1 MNKRSTLHLPRETI
15 VNDKNND
22 HDNAVDGCSSS
33 QSTLQPH
40 RRRRRRSDD
49 DEHNQRRR
57 RRSSSSSSEE
67 EEEASFASSSS
78 SSSCYSSSHGSTA
91 SRCAGSLTNDDDGI
105 DNSSRRKVQF
115 QSPYQHAA
123 AANVVTRNKTNNNA
137 VITKF
142 DIATTLQRFDRPFDK
157 PYQGKPY
164 DSTAAAA
171 AAAAA
176 ATKIMP
182 MFYCPNCK
190 TNQRD
195 YINFAT
201 AATSIN
207 TNTPTNGIGRM
218 LDVIVTPQGYLTLY
232 FVLYLVA
239 SLFVFGLEEGW
250 SPIDCV
256 YFSVIT
262 LTTTGLGDFV
272 PTSDGAKIV
281 CTCFI
286 YIGVAT
292 IGLLLGTLLVGSMD
306 ESSKREARIAQIR
319 DCPNCA
325 KLEAKLEKKR
335 MLLIIQQRQEQ
346 RRAMMNGLYA
356 SSDVSLEEYEEE
368 EESDDDEETEIVGL
382 DICEG
387 NTNDPQKTHTR
398 HMSIDVG
405 GGGIRHSLRRN
416 FSHEMDVPHVDEST
430 SFRQGIGGAT
440 DSLRRSQPTPSSNMY
455 TLPTATTSTTTTS
468 TRSLTDPNL
477 NYNIATNDGGIID
490 STKSYIIDDDNH
502 SFASTS
508 TTESTN
514 SSMNPNKA
522 MTRIK
527 AAKYVFL
534 TLRQALMNS
543 IFIIAAGSVG
553 FHYIE
558 GMSAVDSFYFTTVL
572 LTSVGYGDIVPVT
585 TAGKLFTTIF
595 TVIAGSV
602 LLRNMSLIS
611 LIPLELRKRRMEIA
625 VLGQFGSHLTDD
637 ELRELST
644 GRLIQ
649 RLKLATDRPDGL
661 EECTR
666 EMFSLA
672 MLVRLGRISEDDVKS
687 TFAAFRRLDVGAQ
700 GKLNSRTVIEGE
712 VMRRRSIK
720 LSSRNRSSL
729 IEDWRQEGINNNF
742 ETYSGSLGTSYHGS
756 LPHIHTRDSI
766 AMSRRH
772 ATINKPTLASL
783 VILTIVSILQLTVSS
798 ADGGGAVNIVAM
810 NHVSRNTFLKSN
822 TRRLNT
828 KHQSDEGNTVSG
840 FNNMTKISDSEY
852 DESAAEESNGHEDSK
867 YESLSDNDTSKKDVK
882 TISIHS
888 ASKKTKRNDGLHSAR
903 YVRNQSIATED
914 DIKESTVSD
923 YLVGIVILFLVFGAY
938 ARGNGTISF
947 PSTPPPIGRSVREGY
962 TEIRNS
968 TRQSR

>member
-1 MNKRSTLHLPRETI
+1 MNKRSTLHLPRKTI
-15 VNDKNND
+15 VNEKND
-22 HDNAVDGCSSS
+22 HDDGDAVDGRSSS
-33 QSTLQPH
+33 QSSLQPN

-49 DEHNQRRR
+49 DD
-57 RRSSSSSSEE
+57 SSTSSSSSEE
-67 EEEASFASSSS
+67 EGTSASSS
-78 SSSCYSSSHGSTA
+78 YGSTA
-91 SRCAGSLTNDDDGI
+91 SRCVSRTNEGDGI
-105 DNSSRRKVQF
+105 DNSSRRVQF

-123 AANVVTRNKTNNNA
+123 AANVVTKNKTNNNA

-142 DIATTLQRFDRPFDK
+142 DDAITLQRFDRPFDK
-157 PYQGKPY
+157 PYQGRPY
-164 DSTAAAA
+164 DSTTAAAA
-171 AAAAA
+171 AAAAS
-176 ATKIMP
+176 TKIMP

-207 TNTPTNGIGRM
+207 TNTPTNGVGRM
-218 LDVIVTPQGYLTLY
+218 LDVIVTPQGYLALY

-306 ESSKREARIAQIR
+306 ELSKREARIAQIR

-368 EESDDDEETEIVGL
+368 DESDDDEETEIVGL

-387 NTNDPQKTHTR
+387 NINDRQKTHTR

-430 SFRQGIGGAT
+430 SFRQGVGGAT
-440 DSLRRSQPTPSSNMY
+440 DLLRRSQPTPSSYMY
-455 TLPTATTSTTTTS
+455 TLPTATTSATTTS
-468 TRSLTDPNL
+468 TRSFTDPNL

-611 LIPLELRKRRMEIA
+611 MIPLELRKRRMEIA

-729 IEDWRQEGINNNF
+729 LEDWRQEGIVNNF
-742 ETYSGSLGTSYHGS
+742 DTYSGSLGTSYHGS
-756 LPHIHTRDSI
+756 LPHISHTRDTM

-772 ATINKPTLASL
+772 TTINKPTLASL

-798 ADGGGAVNIVAM
+798 AEGGGADNIVAM
-810 NHVSRNTFLKSN
+810 NHVSKNTFLKSN

-840 FNNMTKISDSEY
+840 FNMTEISDSEY
-852 DESAAEESNGHEDSK
+852 DESAGEESNGHEDSK
-867 YESLSDNDTSKKDVK
+867 YVSLSDNDTSKKDVK
-882 TISIHS
+882 TNSIHS
-888 ASKKTKRNDGLHSAR
+888 APKKNKRNDGLHSAR

-968 TRQSR
+968 TRQSVYG